1 MIIDTYNCVY
11 IAEIVLDTTE
21 DDTQD
26 TPLILAIKNYRS
38 SADRHDW
45 TADEDINLKVID
57 HLIHFGM

>member
-1 MIIDTYNCVY
+1 MYN
-11 IAEIVLDTTE
+11 AEIVLDTTE

-45 TADEDINLKVID
+45 NADEDNNLEVIQ